1 MISTFFG
8 DLFSHSWG
16 IGSLLGN
23 HTFIAL
29 ATVMLPFYGGA
40 ITAVAIG
47 LVGRHLLG
55 VDFVKCVILTAFA
68 LVLFHLAHLATHGV
82 LTPY

>member
-1 MISTFFG
+1 MNSTFFSDFVNHFLG
-8 DLFSHSWG
+8 M
-16 IGSLLGN
+16 GSLLHN
-23 HTFIAL
+23 STFVTL

>member
-1 MISTFFG
+1 MASTFFG

-23 HTFIAL
+23 HTFITL

-55 VDFVKCVILTAFA
+55 VEFVKCVILTAFA
-68 LVLFHLAHLATHGV
+68 LVLYYLAHLAALGMRV
-82 LTPY
+82 PY